1 VCFVSHFTSCRSYVQ
16 YRSYSPNNTIS
27 VVFSWFSHSHLIMRS
42 RVTNFLSSV
51 NLLPAST
58 SLSAIFSLTID
69 RSLFTSSFLL
79 LYIFGHF
86 NNRWDSLPSA
96 RKQALWNIRVVLD
109 TSTHPIQSNRHYAG
123 LCQYYYA
130 RIVSVSPIFKLFP
143 AKNIVRLSYKPALV
157 KYPAFI

>member
-86 NNRWDSLPSA
+86 NNRWDSRLATGRSGDRIPLGSRISASVRTDPPTLPY
-96 RKQALWNIRVVLD
+96 NV
-109 TSTHPIQSNRHYAG
+109 
-123 LCQYYYA
+123 
-130 RIVSVSPIFKLFP
+130 F
-143 AKNIVRLSYKPALV
+143 LV
-157 KYPAFI
+157 IPGGKAAEACR